1 MDGSTQPL
9 MGKTRS
15 LIFPSTQFLSVGNP
29 TLSLES
35 YAPDVVEEE
44 TEEDLEDEIN
54 REEGGGAGGV
64 EDCNSIGSLREGGR
78 RKEETSRSLACL
90 SARELGGHKAGITS
104 GFFLIQQETFVRRG
118 HSLRIGTVSEQGQAA
133 RWDKRNTRPNYT
145 MPVHSPLALFSLV
158 FSGRLN

>member
-9 MGKTRS
+9 MGKARS
-15 LIFPSTQFLSVGNP
+15 LISPSTQFLSVGNP

-54 REEGGGAGGV
+54 REEGGAGGAGGGV

-78 RKEETSRSLACL
+78 RRKTLARVPQRTRTRRSQ
-90 SARELGGHKAGITS
+90 S
-104 GFFLIQQETFVRRG
+104 GDY
-118 HSLRIGTVSEQGQAA
+118 IGLFPNPT
-133 RWDKRNTRPNYT
+133 RNLCT
-145 MPVHSPLALFSLV
+145 
-158 FSGRLN
+158 

>member
-9 MGKTRS
+9 MGKARS

-54 REEGGGAGGV
+54 RDGV
-64 EDCNSIGSLREGGR
+64 EDCNSIGSLRDGGR
-78 RKEETSRSLACL
+78 RRRRRQKE
-90 SARELGGHKAGITS
+90 
-104 GFFLIQQETFVRRG
+104 
-118 HSLRIGTVSEQGQAA
+118 RIPLAA
-133 RWDKRNTRPNYT
+133 RVPQRTRTRRSQSGDYIGLFPNPTRNLCT
-145 MPVHSPLALFSLV
+145 
-158 FSGRLN
+158 

>member
-54 REEGGGAGGV
+54 REEAGGGGV

-78 RKEETSRSLACL
+78 RKEEKDSRSVACH

-104 GFFLIQQETFVRRG
+104 GFFLIQQETFVR
-118 HSLRIGTVSEQGQAA
+118 T
-133 RWDKRNTRPNYT
+133 
-145 MPVHSPLALFSLV
+145 
-158 FSGRLN
+158 

>member
-54 REEGGGAGGV
+54 RDGV
-64 EDCNSIGSLREGGR
+64 EDCNSIGSLREEGEGQR
-78 RKEETSRSLACL
+78 LSRVHVPH
-90 SARELGGHKAGITS
+90 SARELEGHKAGITS
-104 GFFLIQQETFVRRG
+104 GFYLIQQETDVEVIRCE
-118 HSLRIGTVSEQGQAA
+118 LVLCQ
-133 RWDKRNTRPNYT
+133 
-145 MPVHSPLALFSLV
+145 FS
-158 FSGRLN
+158 

>member
-1 MDGSTQPL
+1 
-9 MGKTRS
+9 MGKARS

-54 REEGGGAGGV
+54 RDEGNGAGLV

-78 RKEETSRSLACL
+78 RKEETDSRSLACH

-118 HSLRIGTVSEQGQAA
+118 HSLRIGTVSEQG
-133 RWDKRNTRPNYT
+133 
-145 MPVHSPLALFSLV
+145 
-158 FSGRLN
+158 

>member
-1 MDGSTQPL
+1 M
-9 MGKTRS
+9 
-15 LIFPSTQFLSVGNP
+15 GNP

-54 REEGGGAGGV
+54 RDEGNGAGLV
-64 EDCNSIGSLREGGR
+64 EDCNSIGSLREGR
-78 RKEETSRSLACL
+78 RKEEKDSLSLACR

-118 HSLRIGTVSEQGQAA
+118 HSLRIGTVSEQG
-133 RWDKRNTRPNYT
+133 
-145 MPVHSPLALFSLV
+145 
-158 FSGRLN
+158 

>member
-1 MDGSTQPL
+1 
-9 MGKTRS
+9 MGKARS

-54 REEGGGAGGV
+54 REEGGAGAGGLV
-64 EDCNSIGSLREGGR
+64 EDCNSIGSLREGR
-78 RKEETSRSLACL
+78 RKEEKDSRSVACH

-118 HSLRIGTVSEQGQAA
+118 HSLRIGTVSEQG
-133 RWDKRNTRPNYT
+133 
-145 MPVHSPLALFSLV
+145 
-158 FSGRLN
+158 

>member
-9 MGKTRS
+9 MGNARS

-54 REEGGGAGGV
+54 REEGNGAGAGGV
-64 EDCNSIGSLREGGR
+64 EDCNSIGSLR
-78 RKEETSRSLACL
+78 
-90 SARELGGHKAGITS
+90 
-104 GFFLIQQETFVRRG
+104 
-118 HSLRIGTVSEQGQAA
+118 
-133 RWDKRNTRPNYT
+133 
-145 MPVHSPLALFSLV
+145 
-158 FSGRLN
+158 

>member
-54 REEGGGAGGV
+54 REEGGAGAGGLV
-64 EDCNSIGSLREGGR
+64 EDCNSIGSLREGR
-78 RKEETSRSLACL
+78 RKEEKDSRSRATAHEN
-90 SARELGGHKAGITS
+90 SEVTK
-104 GFFLIQQETFVRRG
+104 RG
-118 HSLRIGTVSEQGQAA
+118 LHRA
-133 RWDKRNTRPNYT
+133 
-145 MPVHSPLALFSLV
+145 FS
-158 FSGRLN
+158 